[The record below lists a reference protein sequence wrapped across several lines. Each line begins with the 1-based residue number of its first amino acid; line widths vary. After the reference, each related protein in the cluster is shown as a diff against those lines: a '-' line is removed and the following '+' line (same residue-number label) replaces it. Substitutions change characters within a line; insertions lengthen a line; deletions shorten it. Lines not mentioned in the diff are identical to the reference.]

1 MGDGGREGGGQRS
14 SPRDSSWAG
23 HQGSPPVSLLIT
35 PPPHHPSPSPLR
47 FALDLTH
54 HPWLRGDAAS
64 TAERTLATAEAADG
78 GGIDAI
84 WVSEDP
90 EGWDAFGLLGALAV
104 RTRRARLGTGV
115 TTPFLRHPNLLA
127 ASVATLDRL
136 SGGRAVLG
144 IGRGQSEWYRHGLGI
159 DTPDPLAALE
169 ETFGLLRAWW
179 ADGRASSPSGGAFAV
194 ADWERQVGPL
204 GAPPILLAAAG
215 PKALALAGRLAD
227 GVVFNAYTS
236 DAFLAEAIPL
246 ARSAAAAAG
255 RDPAALWF
263 VLRTPA
269 TVTAD
274 PAVALSRARATI
286 ALVNGLPGM
295 GRLIHEPGFDTEAVV
310 AEVRRRLGT
319 EGHLAAGRGFPDLRR
334 GDLDG
339 AKAAIPEALAAR
351 LAIAGD
357 LGHVRARLAAV
368 ATLGVTHVSVFP
380 PEEATAE
387 GWSALLGGLRKV
399 GDPTPGS
406 ASG

>member
-1 MGDGGREGGGQRS
+1 MNAGAGDERPEPETEVDRS
-14 SPRDSSWAG
+14 AP
-23 HQGSPPVSLLIT
+23 L
-35 PPPHHPSPSPLR
+35 SPSSHSPAPGPLR

-54 HPWLRGDAAS
+54 HPWTRGDAAS
-64 TAERTLATAEAADG
+64 AAEQTLATAEAADA
-78 GGIDAI
+78 GGIDAV

-104 RTRRARLGTGV
+104 RTRRAMLGSGV

-144 IGRGQSEWYRHGLGI
+144 IGRGQPEWYRHGLGI
-159 DTPDPLAALE
+159 ATPDPIAALE
-169 ETFGLLRAWW
+169 ETFELLRAWW
-179 ADGRASSPSGGAFAV
+179 AGERASSPSGGAFAV
-194 ADWERQVGPL
+194 AEWERQVGPL
-204 GAPPILLAAAG
+204 GTPPILLAAAG
-215 PKALALAGRLAD
+215 PRALALAGRRAD

-236 DAFLAEAIPL
+236 DVFLAEAIPTV
-246 ARSAAAAAG
+246 RAAAVAAG
-255 RDPAALWF
+255 RNEAALWF

-274 PAVALSRARATI
+274 PAAALSRARTTI
-286 ALVNGLPGM
+286 SLVNGLPGM
-295 GRLIHEPGFDTEAVV
+295 GRLIREPGFDTEAIV

-319 EGHLAAGRGFPDLRR
+319 AEHLAAGRGFPDLRR

-357 LGHVRARLAAV
+357 LAHVRARLAAI
-368 ATLGVTHVSVFP
+368 AALGITHVSVALP
-380 PEEATAE
+380 QEATAQ
-387 GWSALLGGLRKV
+387 GWGELLAGLREV
-399 GDPTPGS
+399 GDPTPGR